1 MELTFKYLKN
11 NMLEG
16 ARKVNLNQYDKKQRS
31 IDTYNLSNDV
41 HPMRKPDGILF
52 IVFEPKFLKRIC
64 N

>member
-1 MELTFKYLKN
+1 
-11 NMLEG
+11 MLEG